1 MSQRT
6 ALSRRQFLH
15 LSGTVGVTALLAA
28 CNPPGA
34 SAPPAA
40 TEAAQPAEPFTGSIE
55 ELLGDDMPGS
65 PDHPKG
71 WTTVL
76 PDLPEGLPPAPGREP
91 IEISTTRRVD
101 AQTSFPQGDSL
112 ENNDY
117 SRMIEKLFG
126 VKFTVAWT
134 WSTNDESISK
144 YNLAMASGDLPDY
157 LETIPSTVFV
167 KMVEANLLADVTDA
181 FEMYASQRWK
191 DSWAEYGELPW
202 TFTKIN
208 GRIFG
213 IPRVEDLAHN
223 DNILWYRKDWF
234 DALGLAV
241 PETMDELHDAAMA
254 IVEADIGKGAPGT
267 TLGLLA
273 NLEYEH
279 TWFGSLDPIWAP
291 YGVVP
296 DHWTEV
302 DGALVFDGIRE
313 EMKEPLALLNQWYQ
327 DGLFRQDFFTL
338 NASDSIQDVAASTC
352 GIHFT
357 PSWGAWLDTVQNDPE
372 TVWAFANVP
381 VAANGVRARHT
392 ENNFKSEPFA
402 FRSGFEHIEQVFVI
416 TNWLQELTEDYDRR
430 FHGWEGNDY
439 VWEGDQVVAGEHGW
453 MAMAPG
459 PIGTRGSGMID
470 PKHVGNQ
477 IRYQLDE
484 WSDIPEAE
492 RDAFMTLSLA
502 DPTGVQILSKES
514 RLFILETAD
523 LGKITAF
530 QSLPTPTMVDR
541 QVDLEKIRDE
551 TILGIIIGE
560 RPMSAFDEYVEQWK
574 NLGGEQITQEVNEWW
589 ASRA

>member
-1 MSQRT
+1 MSSK
-6 ALSRRQFLH
+6 LPISRRRFLQ
-15 LSGTVGVTALLAA
+15 LSSMVGVSAALAA
-28 CNPPGA
+28 CAAPGA
-34 SAPPAA
+34 TQPAA
-40 TEAAQPAEPFTGSIE
+40 PEAAQPAEPFTGSIE
-55 ELLGDDMPGS
+55 ELLGADMPGS
-65 PDHPKG
+65 PDHAKG

-76 PDLPEGLPPAPGREP
+76 PDLPNGLPPAPGSEP
-91 IEISTTRRVD
+91 LEISTTRRVD
-101 AQTSFPQGDSL
+101 AQTSFPEADSL
-112 ENNDY
+112 ESNVY

-134 WSTNDESISK
+134 WSTNEEAISK

-157 LETIPSTVFV
+157 LETIPPTVFV
-167 KMVEANLLADVTDA
+167 KMVEANLLADLTDA
-181 FEMYASQRWK
+181 YEMYASQRWK

-202 TFTKIN
+202 TYTKVN

-234 DALGLAV
+234 DTLGLAV
-241 PETMDELHDAAMA
+241 PETMDELHDVAMA
-254 IVEADIGKGAPGT
+254 IVESDIGKGAPGT
-267 TLGLLA
+267 TIGLLA

-296 DHWTEV
+296 DHWSEV
-302 DGALVFDGIRE
+302 GGELVFDGIRE
-313 EMKEPLALLNQWYQ
+313 EMKEPLALLAQWYQ

-392 ENNFKSEPFA
+392 ENNFKPDPFA
-402 FRSGFEHIEQVFVI
+402 FRSGFEHIDQIFTI

-430 FHGWEGNDY
+430 FHGWEGGDY
-439 VWEGDQVVAGEHGW
+439 VWEGDTVVGGDHGW
-453 MAMAPG
+453 MSMAPG

-470 PKHVGNQ
+470 PKHIGNQ

-484 WSDIPEAE
+484 WGAIPEAE
-492 RDAFMTLSLA
+492 RDAFMQLSLA
-502 DPTGVQILSKES
+502 DPTGVAVLSKES

-523 LGKITAF
+523 LGKITAY
-530 QSLPTPTMVDR
+530 QNLPTATMVER
-541 QVDLEKIRDE
+541 QVDLDKIRDE

-560 RPMSAFDEYVEQWK
+560 QPLSAFDDYVAQYK
-574 NLGGEQITQEVNEWW
+574 SLGGDQISAEVNEWW